1 MGWGSILMA
10 IARFASGK
18 PAAKTNSML
27 YSVEKS
33 SLISVVA
40 VNLSGA
46 TKITAWVV
54 PNNETDPA
62 KWIYFANEIEL
73 TNRNTFETF
82 KTAVNVDDEVYV
94 RSESGNVSF
103 FINGLYETSGT
114 SDIFVGTRESV
125 INPQVGTIVI
135 DNNEDPAKTYYWDG
149 SVWKDAGTEGPPGPV
164 NSLSIGPVTAVGPE
178 GSPSA
183 TITGT
188 SPNQVLNLTLQQG
201 PEGPPGSYIVSE
213 TVPTLPIEGNVWFNT
228 TNGRF
233 FVYYDNYWVETSSNE
248 AGPVG
253 ETGPVWQPY
262 WINVSSNYQSVIED
276 GLFLDSRNGSFTVF
290 LNPNPNVGDA
300 ITLVDAGS
308 YLNVNSV
315 SIDGSGNKILG
326 KSGILILNVK
336 DAAVMLIYV
345 NEEIGWKVT

>member
-1 MGWGSILMA
+1 MA
-10 IARFASGK
+10 IERMAALR
-18 PAAKTNSML
+18 PAAKADSILHVIT
-27 YSVEKS
+27 KS

-46 TKITAWVV
+46 TKITAWIV
-54 PNNETDPA
+54 PNSKQDSPDE
-62 KWIYFANEIEL
+62 WVYFANLIEL

-82 KTAVNVDDEVYV
+82 KTAVNVGDTVYV
-94 RSESGNVSF
+94 RSESGSVSF

-114 SDIFVGTRESV
+114 STVFVGTRESV
-125 INPQVGTIVI
+125 ENPQPGNIVI
-135 DNNEDPAKTYYWDG
+135 DNTVSPTETYYWSG
-149 SVWKDAGTEGPPGPV
+149 SDWETAGTEGPQGPP
-164 NSLSIGPVTAVGPE
+164 NELQIGTVTAVGPFDE
-178 GSPSA
+178 PA
-183 TITGT
+183 AEITGNY
-188 SPNQVLNLTLQQG
+188 PNQLLNLVLQQG
-201 PEGPPGSYIVSE
+201 PVGPEGNFIVSE
-213 TVPTLPIEGNVWFNT
+213 TVPTLPIEGNVWFDT

-233 FVYYDNYWVETSSNE
+233 FVYYDNYWVETSSNK

-262 WINVSSNYQSVIED
+262 WINVSSDYQSVIED

-290 LNPNPNVGDA
+290 LNPNPNVGDS

-308 YLNVNSV
+308 FLNIRSV
-315 SIDGSGNKILG
+315 SVNGSGKKILG

>member
-1 MGWGSILMA
+1 MA
-10 IARFASGK
+10 IERMAASR
-18 PAAKTNSML
+18 PAAKANSIL
-27 YSVEKS
+27 HVITKS

-46 TKITAWVV
+46 TKITAWIV
-54 PNNETDPA
+54 PTSKQNLPNE
-62 KWIYFANEIEL
+62 WVYFANQIEL
-73 TNRNTFETF
+73 TSRNTFETF
-82 KTAVNVDDEVYV
+82 KTAVNVGDTVYV

-114 SDIFVGTRESV
+114 STVFVGTRESV
-125 INPQVGTIVI
+125 ENPQTGNVVI
-135 DNNEDPAKTYYWDG
+135 DNTVTPTVTYYWSG
-149 SVWKDAGTEGPPGPV
+149 SAWETAGTVGPPGPA
-164 NSLSIGPVTAVGPE
+164 NSLEIGTVEGVGTFE
-178 GSPSA
+178 EPSA
-183 TITGT
+183 TITGE
-188 SPNQVLNLTLQQG
+188 SPNQVLNLVLQQG

-213 TVPTLPIEGNVWFNT
+213 TAPELPIEGNVWFNT
-228 TNGRF
+228 SNGRF

-308 YLNVNSV
+308 Y
-315 SIDGSGNKILG
+315 
-326 KSGILILNVK
+326 
-336 DAAVMLIYV
+336 
-345 NEEIGWKVT
+345 

>member
-1 MGWGSILMA
+1 MA
-10 IARFASGK
+10 IERMAASR
-18 PAAKTNSML
+18 PAAKTDSIL
-27 YSVEKS
+27 HVITKS

-46 TKITAWVV
+46 TKITAWIV
-54 PNNETDPA
+54 PTSKQNLPNE
-62 KWIYFANEIEL
+62 WVYFANQIEL

-82 KTAVNVDDEVYV
+82 KTAVNVGDTVYV
-94 RSESGNVSF
+94 RSESGSVSF
-103 FINGLYETSGT
+103 FINALYETSGT
-114 SDIFVGTRESV
+114 STVFVGTRESV
-125 INPQVGTIVI
+125 ANPQPGNVVI
-135 DNNEDPAKTYYWDG
+135 DNTVDPTITYYWSG
-149 SVWKDAGTEGPPGPV
+149 SAWETAGTEGPPGPP
-164 NSLSIGPVTAVGPE
+164 NSLEIGTVEGVGTFE
-178 GSPSA
+178 EPSA
-183 TITGT
+183 TITGE
-188 SPNQVLNLTLQQG
+188 SPNQVLNLVLQQG

-213 TVPTLPIEGNVWFNT
+213 TPPELPIEGNVWFNT
-228 TNGRF
+228 TSGRF

-248 AGPVG
+248 AGPAG

-308 YLNVNSV
+308 YLNIRSV
-315 SIDGSGNKILG
+315 SVDGSGKKILG